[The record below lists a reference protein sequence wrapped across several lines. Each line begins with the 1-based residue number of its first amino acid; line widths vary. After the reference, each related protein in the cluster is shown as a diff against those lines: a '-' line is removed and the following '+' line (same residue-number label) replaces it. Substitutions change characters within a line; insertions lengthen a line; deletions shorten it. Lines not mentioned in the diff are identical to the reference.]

1 MTTVD
6 ALSNPQLAVLKAAEL
21 DIMICDARALAA
33 RYRRS
38 CIAYELAGNPI
49 EAAAWADRAETQA
62 EQARELDRQRAQL
75 VARYC
80 PPSMTLADD
89 DRGVCA

>member
-6 ALSNPQLAVLKAAEL
+6 VLSNPQRALLRAAEM

-38 CIAYELAGNPI
+38 CIAYEMAGNPV
-49 EAAAWADRAETQA
+49 EAAVWAARAEAQA

-80 PPSMTLADD
+80 PPSMALADD